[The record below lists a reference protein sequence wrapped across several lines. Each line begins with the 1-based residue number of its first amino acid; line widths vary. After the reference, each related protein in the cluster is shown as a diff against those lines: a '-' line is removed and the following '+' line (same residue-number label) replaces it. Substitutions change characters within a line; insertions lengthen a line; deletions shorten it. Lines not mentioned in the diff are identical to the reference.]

1 MVTYSRPAGTHTGTT
16 CRRGGM
22 GIPVLR
28 SSRRGDQYV
37 TVKVQVPT
45 SLNAEQKAALHA
57 FAAAMG
63 EEAPEGGLK
72 GLFDKKKRKK

>member
-1 MVTYSRPAGTHTGTT
+1 M
-16 CRRGGM
+16 
-22 GIPVLR
+22 LFR
-28 SSRRGDQYV
+28 SYV

-45 SLNAEQKAALHA
+45 SLNAEQKTALHA

-63 EEAPEGGLK
+63 EEVPEGGLK